1 MKFWEEDLEKY
12 SLYNKNDLK
21 KVFAS
26 MKVIYEL
33 MDEGNDEDDSIKLDS
48 LAWTVLCNNFG
59 S

>member
-48 LAWTVLCNNFG
+48 LA
-59 S
+59 

>member
-1 MKFWEEDLEKY
+1 MKFWEEDLENY

-33 MDEGNDEDDSIKLDS
+33 MDASNDDDDSIKIDS
-48 LAWTVLCNNFG
+48 LA
-59 S
+59 